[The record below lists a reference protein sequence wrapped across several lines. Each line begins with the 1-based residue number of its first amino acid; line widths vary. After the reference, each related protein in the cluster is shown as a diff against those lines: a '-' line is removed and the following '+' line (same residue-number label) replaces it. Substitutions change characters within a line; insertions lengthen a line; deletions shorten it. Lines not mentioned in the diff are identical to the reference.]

1 METVRWK
8 NNSVCGSYQ
17 TQLMGWKHSIY
28 TQIIHSYI
36 DVRQQKTKNILNIF
50 QEGSVFIFDDFQV
63 ENAASHKYVVQKFKP
78 GVYNL
83 LLLAAGI
90 ITAAT
95 EFKLYWWDTAK
106 CQPTQNTFKHKLR
119 IHSITLCDITIQI
132 VTHRNDWFSCLPF
145 VLLQYMPA
153 WPPNLIF

>member
-1 METVRWK
+1 
-8 NNSVCGSYQ
+8 
-17 TQLMGWKHSIY
+17 MGWKHSIY

-95 EFKLYWWDTAK
+95 EFKLY
-106 CQPTQNTFKHKLR
+106 
-119 IHSITLCDITIQI
+119 
-132 VTHRNDWFSCLPF
+132 
-145 VLLQYMPA
+145 
-153 WPPNLIF
+153 